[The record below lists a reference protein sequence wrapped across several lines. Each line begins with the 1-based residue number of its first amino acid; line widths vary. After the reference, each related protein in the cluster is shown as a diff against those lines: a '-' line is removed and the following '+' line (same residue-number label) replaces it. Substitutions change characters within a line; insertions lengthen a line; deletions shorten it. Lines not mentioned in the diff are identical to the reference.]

1 MNLSKTAPI
10 AFEIAHYKQSRES
23 NFTWVPNAAG
33 IHMTSSTMNFVS
45 KHDNFTVYSFTDLQ
59 QFIRIIAWCLKQ
71 YSQPSMLYFYAT
83 CKTVVTLRFNAELA
97 IYGILQTT
105 RW

>member
-23 NFTWVPNAAG
+23 NFTWVLNAAG

-45 KHDNFTVYSFTDLQ
+45 KHGNFTVYSFTDL
-59 QFIRIIAWCLKQ
+59 
-71 YSQPSMLYFYAT
+71 
-83 CKTVVTLRFNAELA
+83 
-97 IYGILQTT
+97 
-105 RW
+105 